1 MWQLI
6 QSRLIRKV
14 NNMEQGQMM
23 GQGQQEEKEVVI
35 NIGDLSTLMQVID
48 VVSTRGGFQG
58 QELAGIGMLRNK
70 LEAYLRQNTPQQQ
83 QGDSSVA
90 EKEVGV
96 DTAGAGELASKVV
109 S

>member
-1 MWQLI
+1 
-6 QSRLIRKV
+6 
-14 NNMEQGQMM
+14 MEQGQMM
-23 GQGQQEEKEVVI
+23 GQGQQQEEKEVVI
-35 NIGDLSTLMQVID
+35 NIGDLSTLLQVID

-90 EKEVGV
+90 EQAVGV
-96 DTAGAGELASKVV
+96 DTAGAGELAGKLVD
-109 S
+109 